1 MSEKR
6 ISRRGAFSLL
16 GLAAVFGLAVP
27 TSVLTTSD
35 AEAQVQPTAPVPSAP
50 APSAP
55 ASSGTEQRQ
64 ERRTGRTERRA
75 ERRTGRTKRR
85 EARRT
90 GRTERREAR
99 RKSDKLYMKAGDTK
113 QK

>member
-16 GLAAVFGLAVP
+16 GLAAALGFAMP
-27 TSVLTTSD
+27 STVLMTSD
-35 AEAQVQPTAPVPSAP
+35 ADAQAQPITPAPTVPAP
-50 APSAP
+50 AAP
-55 ASSGTEQRQ
+55 ATSGTERRQ
-64 ERRTGRTERRA
+64 

-99 RKSDKLYMKAGDTK
+99 RGSDKLYMKAGETK

>member
-35 AEAQVQPTAPVPSAP
+35 AEAQVQPTAPV
-50 APSAP
+50 PSAP

-99 RKSDKLYMKAGDTK
+99 RKSDKLYTKAGDTK
-113 QK
+113 RK

>member
-6 ISRRGAFSLL
+6 ISRRGSLL
-16 GLAAVFGLAVP
+16 GLAAVLGLAVP
-27 TSVLTTSD
+27 TSVLTPSD

-64 ERRTGRTERRA
+64 ERRTGRT
-75 ERRTGRTKRR
+75 KHR